1 MVLPQPTRRAGG
13 DSGPALRAV
22 DRAMTTYPM
31 FSVGLTTL
39 LYVAAWT
46 DYRQRR
52 IPNWLTMTG
61 IALALILRL
70 ATGPGMVIE
79 GLIGVL
85 LAFVLTLPLLMLGVM
100 GGGDA
105 KLLMAI
111 GAFMGPRNFLWAG
124 VLIAIVGGMMA
135 TVDAG
140 RRGVLLPVIYNCG
153 QIMKHWA
160 TMGRKG
166 ANRSFETVGALTI
179 PYGIAIAAGALLWW
193 FAGMQRL

>member
-1 MVLPQPTRRAGG
+1 
-13 DSGPALRAV
+13 
-22 DRAMTTYPM
+22 MTPYLI
-31 FSVGLTTL
+31 FSVGLTAL
-39 LYVAAWT
+39 LVTAAWS

-52 IPNWLTMTG
+52 IPNWLTMSG
-61 IALALILRL
+61 FALALILRL
-70 ATGPGMVIE
+70 VTGPGMVID
-79 GLIGVL
+79 GLIGAL
-85 LAFVLTLPLLMLGVM
+85 LAFILTLPLLMLGVM

-135 TVDAG
+135 TIDAG
-140 RRGVLLPVIYNCG
+140 RRGVLLPVVYNCG

-166 ANRSFETVGALTI
+166 ANRSFATVGALTI

>member
-1 MVLPQPTRRAGG
+1 
-13 DSGPALRAV
+13 
-22 DRAMTTYPM
+22 M
-31 FSVGLTTL
+31 FSVGLTAVL
-39 LYVAAWT
+39 LAAAWT
-46 DYRQRR
+46 DFRQRR
-52 IPNWLTMTG
+52 IPNVLTMSG
-61 IALALILRL
+61 LALALILRL
-70 ATGPGMVIE
+70 AAEPGMLIE
-79 GLIGVL
+79 GLVGTL

-105 KLLMAI
+105 KLLMVI

-135 TVDAG
+135 TIDAG
-140 RRGVLLPVIYNCG
+140 RRGVLLPVMHNCG

-166 ANRSFETVGALTI
+166 ANRSFTTVGALTI

>member
-1 MVLPQPTRRAGG
+1 
-13 DSGPALRAV
+13 
-22 DRAMTTYPM
+22 MTTYPM

-39 LYVAAWT
+39 LFVAAWT

-135 TVDAG
+135 TIDAG

-160 TMGRKG
+160 TLGRKG